1 MTVEA
6 VVMGEGEGTGSLG
19 AAAFITMQVPVSPTT
34 SILLA
39 QPHPHLLRAELIK
52 F

>member
-19 AAAFITMQVPVSPTT
+19 AAAFITMQVPVVSF
-34 SILLA
+34 
-39 QPHPHLLRAELIK
+39 LIHRGHYL
-52 F
+52 